1 MAFRPTNE
9 EDTSKEVP
17 LKSSSQTVAT
27 FQILL
32 AGCLWG
38 LVGPLVK
45 LMEGAGGSAEG
56 IAFVRMAMAFAIMG
70 TITLLKF
77 GPEAFRISK
86 RCLLAC
92 LALGVVSNGLY
103 NVAYS
108 LAIKEA
114 GITVSAVLLNS
125 APVFTALASVLV
137 LGERIRAR
145 KAVALLINILGCCLA
160 TTHGQLDLASLS
172 VVGVLCGIASAFTY
186 GIAAIITRLSGPS
199 TNTYA
204 MSTYSYLFAAIT
216 IGVLF
221 QPWNN
226 GNLCNEGVLGYGFLL
241 ALIPTSLA
249 YLVYYKGVLKMKET
263 SRVPVFASVE
273 MISTAIV
280 SALFFGEA
288 LDFATVAGISLV
300 IGSIALMALQKKG
313 SAPE

>member
-1 MAFRPTNE
+1 M
-9 EDTSKEVP
+9 
-17 LKSSSQTVAT
+17 
-27 FQILL
+27 
-32 AGCLWG
+32 
-38 LVGPLVK
+38 GPLVK
-45 LMEGAGGSAEG
+45 LMEGAGGSAES
-56 IAFVRMAMAFAIMG
+56 IAFVRMAMAFVIMG
-70 TITLLKF
+70 AITLAKF
-77 GPEAFRISK
+77 GPGAFRMSK

-92 LALGVVSNGLY
+92 LALGVISNGLY

-125 APVFTALASVLV
+125 APVFTVLASVLV
-137 LGERIRAR
+137 LGERIGAK
-145 KAVALLINILGCCLA
+145 KAVALLVNILGCCLA
-160 TTHGQLDLASLS
+160 ATHGQLDLASLS

-204 MSTYSYLFAAIT
+204 MSTYSYLFAALT

-221 QPWNN
+221 QPWSD
-226 GNLCNEGVLGYGFLL
+226 GSLCNEGVLEYGFLL

-273 MISTAIV
+273 MISTAILG
-280 SALFFGEA
+280 ALFFGEA
-288 LDFATVAGISLV
+288 LDFATVAGITLV
-300 IGSIALMALQKKG
+300 IASIALMTLKKKG
-313 SAPE
+313 SAPK